1 MKIRVKCGNVRQ
13 TVSCESITTS
23 LHQLKAQ
30 VSKVF
35 EISEGS
41 VKLSLNGVDSL
52 EEDEKALGEFGIVS
66 GDLVFVLQE
75 SEPLNKRRKTELQAA
90 KHQASTSRDSDQS
103 SSGHIQHKNVY
114 TSVSEESKY
123 ETNNMKDHEV
133 SEMESDGFE
142 DTECD
147 PKLVTKCLQEP
158 NLCRES
164 SVTSIPSTLNQLY
177 CEACCTNKNDAV
189 WVAIHTLM
197 VESGYTY
204 VARDASN
211 QVVDKCQIQMPD
223 GWKATNHYQGEYHH
237 LNLSRDV
244 TCKVVGVAMGSQL
257 IVQGKLASSYETK
270 NIQIKPD
277 DFITSLETDGSRTY
291 KNLHRLSLV
300 IKDGIAL
307 PLLQELN
314 SVLGLPQM
322 FGFLGLN
329 YESQLKILSYLD
341 CGSLLRMGEVCKQLN
356 NIYKDPFVWR
366 KLYLTTFIGGSSN
379 TDLSQNWY
387 EIYKQKYKARKEY
400 LKRIKHTTF
409 VTPPFDFNQPRHYS
423 PFAPVFPNHGIIG
436 GDYDLNPH
444 FHGIPDPMS
453 GRRGRPGADFL
464 RPRYDPMGPLP
475 DMNLPPDVNPL
486 PDMNPLPGRGRGASG
501 NNRHWFGNTMRSRF
515 F

>member
-1 MKIRVKCGNVRQ
+1 MHHDPVLWLGKSTI
-13 TVSCESITTS
+13 
-23 LHQLKAQ
+23 LL
-30 VSKVF
+30 
-35 EISEGS
+35 GS

-52 EEDEKALGEFGIVS
+52 EEDEKTLEEFGIVS

-75 SEPLNKRRKTELQAA
+75 SEQLNKRHKTEPQAA
-90 KHQASTSRDSDQS
+90 EHQASTTYSRDSGQS
-103 SSGHIQHKNVY
+103 SSGQIQHKNVC
-114 TSVSEESKY
+114 TSVSEESDH
-123 ETNNMKDHEV
+123 ETIKDHEV
-133 SEMESDGFE
+133 SEMESDDFE
-142 DTECD
+142 DNKCD
-147 PKLVTKCLQEP
+147 PRLVTKCLQEP

-164 SVTSIPSTLNQLY
+164 SVTCIPSTLNQLY

-197 VESGYTY
+197 VESGYTS
-204 VARDASN
+204 VSQDASS
-211 QVVDKCQIQMPD
+211 QVVDKCQIQMPN
-223 GWKATNHYQGEYHH
+223 GWKAANHYQGEYHH
-237 LNLSRDV
+237 LNLSPDV
-244 TCKVVGVAMGSQL
+244 TCKVIGVAMGSQL
-257 IVQGKLASSYETK
+257 VVQGKLASSYETK

-277 DFITSLETDGSRTY
+277 DYITSLETDGNRTF
-291 KNLHRLSLV
+291 KNLHRLSLL

-314 SVLGLPQM
+314 SALGLPQI
-322 FGFLGLN
+322 FGYLGLN

-356 NIYKDPFVWR
+356 NIYKDPFIWR
-366 KLYLTTFIGGSSN
+366 KLYLTTFKGGSSN

-387 EIYKQKYKARKEY
+387 QIYKQKYKARKEY
-400 LKRIKHTTF
+400 LKRIKHSTF
-409 VTPPFDFNQPRHYS
+409 VTPSFDFNQPRHYS

-464 RPRYDPMGPLP
+464 RPRYDPIG
-475 DMNLPPDVNPL
+475 PL
-486 PDMNPLPGRGRGASG
+486 PDMNPLPGRGRGANG